1 MGLPCA
7 QPGRG
12 ADHAVCI
19 NVTESIEHS
28 LTTQGKNI
36 KNMANYPLRL
46 IPLGG
51 LGEIG
56 KNMMVFEYGR
66 NIMIVDSGV
75 KFPEND
81 LLGIDLV
88 IPDFTYIRENADRVR
103 GIVIT
108 HGHEDH
114 IGSLPYLLRE
124 INAPI
129 YTSRLSKALIEHKL
143 REHKLLDQTTINL
156 VEPGQ
161 HITIGPFTV
170 ELLATSHS
178 IPDGYALAIETP
190 IGLIVHSS
198 DFKFDF
204 APVHGQGADFGR
216 LAQLGAEGVL
226 ALLSDST
233 GAERPG
239 FTPSETIIDEAFD
252 RIFSQAKG
260 RIIVTTF
267 ASLLSRVQ
275 QVVNAAARHGR
286 KVAFTGYSMRN
297 NTEIARELGYLDI
310 PNNMVFDL
318 KRKSRLKDHQ
328 QVILTTGSQ
337 GQPEAALARMAEGR
351 HRDIDI
357 KPGDTVIVSSHP
369 IPGNEEEV
377 GRVINN
383 LILRGAEVI
392 YPPMEQ
398 VHVSGH
404 ASQGE
409 QRLLLSLVKPK
420 YFIPVHGEP
429 RMLYSHK
436 KTAMSMGLPE
446 DKIFIMENG
455 DAVEFT
461 SDESA
466 KLVTDFAQAGPVFVD
481 GTGVGDIGPA
491 VLKER
496 EILSDHGF
504 VVVLVPWDK
513 TKGKPRGPVKLI
525 SKGFVYLRESSELMA
540 AAVSSLEKELGKPK
554 RLSKKDAEER
564 IKSSLG
570 RHLYEKTKRRPMIV
584 PILAD

>member
-1 MGLPCA
+1 
-7 QPGRG
+7 
-12 ADHAVCI
+12 
-19 NVTESIEHS
+19 
-28 LTTQGKNI
+28 
-36 KNMANYPLRL
+36 
-46 IPLGG
+46 
-51 LGEIG
+51 
-56 KNMMVFEYGR
+56 
-66 NIMIVDSGV
+66 
-75 KFPEND
+75 
-81 LLGIDLV
+81 
-88 IPDFTYIRENADRVR
+88 
-103 GIVIT
+103 
-108 HGHEDH
+108 
-114 IGSLPYLLRE
+114 
-124 INAPI
+124 
-129 YTSRLSKALIEHKL
+129 
-143 REHKLLDQTTINL
+143 
-156 VEPGQ
+156 
-161 HITIGPFTV
+161 
-170 ELLATSHS
+170 
-178 IPDGYALAIETP
+178 
-190 IGLIVHSS
+190 
-198 DFKFDF
+198 
-204 APVHGQGADFGR
+204 
-216 LAQLGAEGVL
+216 
-226 ALLSDST
+226 
-233 GAERPG
+233 
-239 FTPSETIIDEAFD
+239 
-252 RIFSQAKG
+252 
-260 RIIVTTF
+260 
-267 ASLLSRVQ
+267 
-275 QVVNAAARHGR
+275 
-286 KVAFTGYSMRN
+286 
-297 NTEIARELGYLDI
+297 
-310 PNNMVFDL
+310 
-318 KRKSRLKDHQ
+318 
-328 QVILTTGSQ
+328 
-337 GQPEAALARMAEGR
+337 
-351 HRDIDI
+351 
-357 KPGDTVIVSSHP
+357 
-369 IPGNEEEV
+369 
-377 GRVINN
+377 
-383 LILRGAEVI
+383 
-392 YPPMEQ
+392 MEQ